1 MDFDEV
7 FIIDMGFIKLSKVN
21 FKKKIDDF
29 EIKYL
34 ILILNILIL
43 ICNSKYLFGGGED
56 IGVEGFES

>member
-21 FKKKIDDF
+21 FKIKIDDF

-43 ICNSKYLFGGGED
+43 ICNSKFLFGGGGD